1 MKKALLFFWLLIAAS
16 SASGQTIT
24 WDGSA
29 SNLWNNPANWDLN
42 TLPTSAHDVL
52 IPTGSTVNL
61 NVGAT
66 VNSIWIQGTTTFSI
80 NGSLGFSNPSTFDG
94 GANINWVSG
103 AISTGSTLANY
114 GIINLLSTN
123 NKQVVG
129 GGMINNFGTINVP
142 DSGDLYLTDATL
154 NNQVSGI
161 IDMQADAGNLSWSSG
176 GAHILNNLGLIK
188 RTSSAGTATIECQ
201 LNNSGTISVESGTL
215 QFTTYT
221 MMLDSGIYNVAAGTT
236 LHWSGPQSLSGMLTG
251 VVDGQILWTGT
262 VSVATTQNADLNFSG
277 SGTVNWSNGSLAG
290 GGSLSN
296 YSPIQVST
304 TTNKTIIGATT
315 LNNHDVISIVDS
327 GDIYITDGV
336 INNHVAGTIN
346 LTAAAGNLSWSSGGT
361 HTLNNYGIIRK
372 LGDTGL
378 NAIDCQMNNFGTI
391 EVLAGNLGLTY
402 GGINLNGGVYNISAN
417 SFLSISALT
426 NMTGQLSGTIAGEIL
441 WTSTVN
447 VPSSEVAT
455 FAFTGVGSGNVNW
468 QNGVLSGGGV
478 LVNNFT
484 MRLSSTANKQIIGL
498 TTLQNLALIYI
509 QTSGDL
515 YITDGIVNNMLTGII
530 DMRADAGDLSW
541 SSGGSHLL
549 NNYGLI
555 KRTTT
560 SGVATIECELHNFGT
575 LSVQNGTMQLQGLP
589 K

>member
-1 MKKALLFFWLLIAAS
+1 
-16 SASGQTIT
+16 
-24 WDGSA
+24 
-29 SNLWNNPANWDLN
+29 
-42 TLPTSAHDVL
+42 
-52 IPTGSTVNL
+52 
-61 NVGAT
+61 
-66 VNSIWIQGTTTFSI
+66 
-80 NGSLGFSNPSTFDG
+80 
-94 GANINWVSG
+94 
-103 AISTGSTLANY
+103 
-114 GIINLLSTN
+114 
-123 NKQVVG
+123 
-129 GGMINNFGTINVP
+129 
-142 DSGDLYLTDATL
+142 
-154 NNQVSGI
+154 
-161 IDMQADAGNLSWSSG
+161 
-176 GAHILNNLGLIK
+176 
-188 RTSSAGTATIECQ
+188 
-201 LNNSGTISVESGTL
+201 
-215 QFTTYT
+215 
-221 MMLDSGIYNVAAGTT
+221 
-236 LHWSGPQSLSGMLTG
+236 
-251 VVDGQILWTGT
+251 
-262 VSVATTQNADLNFSG
+262 
-277 SGTVNWSNGSLAG
+277 VNWSNGSLAG

-515 YITDGIVNNMLTGII
+515 YITDGIVNNMLTGTI
-530 DMRADAGDLSW
+530 DMRADAGERVKLQDHSIFVAFAPRVNPKIAIAVFVENGYWGARWAGPMASLMIEKYLKGKITRTDLEKRMLE
-541 SSGGSHLL
+541 GS
-549 NNYGLI
+549 
-555 KRTTT
+555 
-560 SGVATIECELHNFGT
+560 
-575 LSVQNGTMQLQGLP
+575 LQGEYAKYTGKKPVDSLFITRLVP
-589 K
+589 ADTVIPAEVEGEAEN